1 MGVVRK
7 DGVPAAG
14 EGAEGPARERWA
26 TTRSM
31 ALPPVAIRG
40 GVASLQG
47 LDRLRDCYPRRLAC
61 S

>member
-1 MGVVRK
+1 MVVVRK

-14 EGAEGPARERWA
+14 EGAEGPTMAVAA
-26 TTRSM
+26 TMRSL
-31 ALPPVAIRG
+31 ALPPEAIRG

-47 LDRLRDCYPRRLAC
+47 LDRLRDCCPRRLAC